1 MEHLVTVGVVVED
14 EAVQK
19 SVVNAL
25 RDKLYDQIKD
35 AVLSSDYF
43 YIREQDPRKQ
53 LKALAERGVEKFL
66 ENYKTEIIEE
76 AASLL
81 AEKLRNTKAIKEMV
95 KGLSDEHQ

>member
-76 AASLL
+76 AAALL
-81 AEKLRNTKAIKEMV
+81 VEKLRNTKAVKEMV

>member
-81 AEKLRNTKAIKEMV
+81 VEKLRNTKAVKEMV

>member
-76 AASLL
+76 AAALL
-81 AEKLRNTKAIKEMV
+81 VEKLRNTKAVREMV

>member
-1 MEHLVTVGVVVED
+1 MEHLVQIGVVVED

-43 YIREQDPRKQ
+43 YVREQDPRKA
-53 LKALAERGVEKFL
+53 LKTLAERGVEKFL
-66 ENYKTEIIEE
+66 ESYRTEIIEE
-76 AASLL
+76 AAVLL
-81 AEKLRNTKAIKEMV
+81 VEKLRNTKAVKEMV
-95 KGLSDEHQ
+95 KGLGDEHQ

>member
-53 LKALAERGVEKFL
+53 LKALAERSAEKFL

-76 AASLL
+76 ASSLL
-81 AEKLRNTKAIKEMV
+81 AEKLRNTKAVKEMV